1 MLKRTMAAI
10 LAFLFLS
17 AAAHAKD
24 KQLIGYVHGT
34 HQGYFQLNNLQV
46 ACGAETEIVVAAGF
60 ESGRIPANCEGIR
73 VGDHVQVIGTEAGTQ
88 QVRARRVAIDPLKV
102 EDRIRGYVLLDRA
115 PALANGAD
123 GWSGSLYVEGRR
135 LTVTPA
141 TRVVFETTDNASLQ
155 SLAQVGPNVY
165 VAYEAKP
172 LYEGKLDALVLVF
185 SPNETSQLEL
195 DFRKREDP
203 QIIEPD
209 YVIKT
214 PGKIRFGKKYEF
226 ELYPDKQMQQRV
238 ETIGLALV
246 PEFQRTMKESDL
258 GKLKFRFYV
267 LDTKKQTQL
276 VSSNGVVMI
285 SANVVERM
293 KNDAQLAA
301 LLGQLVAAAVQE
313 QEFRQQNRKE
323 VQKVFGWTMTAA
335 SVISP
340 AGTIAGLINSGAWA
354 KFQRLQQE
362 QAARVGMDY
371 MQRAGFDPRE
381 FPAALQEL
389 SGKPF
394 SDSQN
399 ALARYAFDEIRRYH
413 ANDDFEHLK
422 FTADEYQGAAATVPA
437 K

>member
-1 MLKRTMAAI
+1 MKSTTAAI
-10 LAFLFLS
+10 LASLLLS
-17 AAAHAKD
+17 AAALAKD
-24 KQLIGYVHGT
+24 KQLIGYVHGS
-34 HQGYFQLNNLQV
+34 HQGYFQLNDLQV
-46 ACGAETEIVVAAGF
+46 ACGPETDIVVAAGF
-60 ESGRIPANCEGIR
+60 ESGRVPVNCEGIR
-73 VGDHVQVIGTEAGTQ
+73 VGDHVRVIGSETGTQ
-88 QVRARRVAIDPLKV
+88 QFRARMIAIDPLKV
-102 EDRIRGYVLLDRA
+102 EDRIRGYALLDRT
-115 PALANGAD
+115 PALAKGAD
-123 GWSGSLYVEGRR
+123 GWGGMLYVEGRR

-141 TRVVFETTDNASLQ
+141 TRVSFATADSAGLQ

-172 LYEGKLDALVLVF
+172 DYEGKLDAVELVL
-185 SPNETSQLEL
+185 SPNETSQQELE
-195 DFRKREDP
+195 FRKREDP
-203 QIIEPD
+203 QITEPD
-209 YVIKT
+209 YVNKT
-214 PGKIRFGKKYEF
+214 PGKIKFGEKYEF
-226 ELYPDKQMQQRV
+226 DLYPDKQIQQRV

-246 PEFQRTMKESDL
+246 PEFQRVMAESDL

-276 VSSNGVVMI
+276 VSSNGIVLI
-285 SANVVERM
+285 SVNVVERM

-301 LLGQLVAAAVQE
+301 LLAALVATAVQE
-313 QEFRQQNRKE
+313 QEFRQQDRKE
-323 VQKVFGWTMTAA
+323 MQKAFGWTMTAA

-340 AGTIAGLINSGAWA
+340 AGTIAGLINSGTWA
-354 KFQRLQQE
+354 KFQRLQHE

-381 FPAALQEL
+381 FPAAWQEL

-413 ANDDFEHLK
+413 ANDDFERSKLTTNEHP
-422 FTADEYQGAAATVPA
+422 GAAVTVPV